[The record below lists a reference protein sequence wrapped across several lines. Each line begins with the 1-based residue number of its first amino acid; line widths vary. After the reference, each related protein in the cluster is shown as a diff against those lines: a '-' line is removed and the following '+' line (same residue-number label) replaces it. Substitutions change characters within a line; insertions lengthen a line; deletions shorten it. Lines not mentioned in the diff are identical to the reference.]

1 MKTRII
7 AMTALASTLA
17 LVAGVVADTHL
28 KLKHLRA
35 SSDAAWNEVAAIHAQ
50 RIVLAKAAL
59 ISVTATADPQLLR
72 RLDDQ
77 LQRSAAMPA
86 TSAMLDDPAA
96 IDAYKQRQG
105 ELTGALFMLAAGTTA
120 STAQLAQLRA
130 QLPRDEEAL
139 ADARERY
146 RAASAAFNARN
157 SGALASLLRYR
168 PLAATL

>member
-35 SSDAAWNEVAAIHAQ
+35 SSDAAWSEVAAIHAQ

-86 TSAMLDDPAA
+86 SSAMLDDPVA

-105 ELTGALFMLAAGTTA
+105 ELTGALFMLAAGT
-120 STAQLAQLRA
+120 SPSAQLAQLRA

-146 RAASAAFNARN
+146 RVASAAFNARN